1 VSHSSESKDSHDEA
15 IPLLTE
21 VLVTGSPTRS
31 HYAPVPVPA
40 APVDTLDDVPVLE
53 DVFEVRAANAT
64 APAQPRETDDD
75 VPVLDDVFE
84 ASSQQAPSHPDA
96 PEAASKEAPEEAA
109 APSAPIGHEPVADAT
124 LATEPIQ
131 HATEAHVEPAHA
143 EPVVRAAEPVKPVE
157 AVEAVATPFTAAAA
171 LAADLST
178 STPVHAH
185 QTATLNPDALTGHL
199 RGKFTAYL
207 RGPGQ
212 EVIEERCRA
221 AMQVHATWLVGQI
234 AKEVGAVL
242 EAQMSNWVREAVE
255 EERKRQS

>member
-1 VSHSSESKDSHDEA
+1 MSHSSDSKDSPDEA

-21 VLVTGSPTRS
+21 VLATGSPTRS
-31 HYAPVPVPA
+31 HHVPAPA

-53 DVFEVRAANAT
+53 DVFEVPAPKAT
-64 APAQPRETDDD
+64 APAHAHEADDD

-84 ASSQQAPSHPDA
+84 VPPSKPAPHLHV
-96 PEAASKEAPEEAA
+96 PEEEPAVPA
-109 APSAPIGHEPVADAT
+109 DVESSTPIGHEPVAEAP
-124 LATEPIQ
+124 AVSAPIR
-131 HATEAHVEPAHA
+131 HAAHVQVEAAAP
-143 EPVVRAAEPVKPVE
+143 AAEAVKPVE
-157 AVEAVATPFTAAAA
+157 TVSAPFTMAAAA
-171 LAADLST
+171 A
-178 STPVHAH
+178 STPSAPAHAPDP
-185 QTATLNPDALTGHL
+185 ATLNPDALTEHL

-255 EERKRQS
+255 AERKRQS

>member
-1 VSHSSESKDSHDEA
+1 MSHSSDSKDSPDEA

-21 VLVTGSPTRS
+21 VLVSGSPTRG
-31 HYAPVPVPA
+31 HQVATPA
-40 APVDTLDDVPVLE
+40 APADTFEDVPVLE
-53 DVFEVRAANAT
+53 DVFE
-64 APAQPRETDDD
+64 APAPKGSAPAHLHAEDED

-84 ASSQQAPSHPDA
+84 APS
-96 PEAASKEAPEEAA
+96 PEAALDTPAP
-109 APSAPIGHEPVADAT
+109 
-124 LATEPIQ
+124 
-131 HATEAHVEPAHA
+131 
-143 EPVVRAAEPVKPVE
+143 E
-157 AVEAVATPFTAAAA
+157 AVEAPAVAAPPVTTTAAASAASAASTASAQPVASTEAPHAAAPDADA
-171 LAADLST
+171 LAE
-178 STPVHAH
+178 
-185 QTATLNPDALTGHL
+185 HL

-255 EERKRQS
+255 EERRRQS

>member
-1 VSHSSESKDSHDEA
+1 MSHSSDSKDSHDEA

-31 HYAPVPVPA
+31 HHVPAPA
-40 APVDTLDDVPVLE
+40 APVDTFDDVPVLE
-53 DVFEVRAANAT
+53 DVFEAPTPKDT
-64 APAQPRETDDD
+64 APADT
-75 VPVLDDVFE
+75 
-84 ASSQQAPSHPDA
+84 HA
-96 PEAASKEAPEEAA
+96 PEAVAA
-109 APSAPIGHEPVADAT
+109 APADA
-124 LATEPIQ
+124 A
-131 HATEAHVEPAHA
+131 
-143 EPVVRAAEPVKPVE
+143 PVVPAADPVTP
-157 AVEAVATPFTAAAA
+157 AEAVAAPLPA
-171 LAADLST
+171 ST
-178 STPVHAH
+178 STPNTTVPNA
-185 QTATLNPDALTGHL
+185 DALADHL

-255 EERKRQS
+255 EERRRQSGA

>member
-1 VSHSSESKDSHDEA
+1 VSHSSDSNDSPDEA

-31 HYAPVPVPA
+31 HHVAAPA
-40 APVDTLDDVPVLE
+40 APVDTAEDVPVLE
-53 DVFEVRAANAT
+53 DVFEAPTPKAPT
-64 APAQPRETDDD
+64 PAQ
-75 VPVLDDVFE
+75 
-84 ASSQQAPSHPDA
+84 A
-96 PEAASKEAPEEAA
+96 PEAVTA
-109 APSAPIGHEPVADAT
+109 APAVPVI
-124 LATEPIQ
+124 P
-131 HATEAHVEPAHA
+131 
-143 EPVVRAAEPVKPVE
+143 AAEPVTLP
-157 AVEAVATPFTAAAA
+157 EAVATPNADA
-171 LAADLST
+171 LAE
-178 STPVHAH
+178 
-185 QTATLNPDALTGHL
+185 HL

-255 EERKRQS
+255 EERRRQS